1 MLKQKA
7 LPVLSEHHQIVAKT
21 ISGDYVML
29 RFDGVLYVRM
39 RKCKTKRIKQ
49 TKPK

>member
-1 MLKQKA
+1 MLKTKTI
-7 LPVLSEHHQIVAKT
+7 PILSEHPKIVAKT
-21 ISGDYVML
+21 INGDYVML

-49 TKPK
+49 TKQK